1 MRLGLHSSG
10 KSRFRSGNHDFRFH
24 NLTQNLTRVTGMTGV
39 TRVTWMTKMS
49 GMTELAWITK
59 MNRMTGISWMGRMTS
74 SSVKK
79 PEKDLMLRGIW
90 KIVCTSGKILSKM

>member
-1 MRLGLHSSG
+1 
-10 KSRFRSGNHDFRFH
+10 
-24 NLTQNLTRVTGMTGV
+24 MTGV

-59 MNRMTGISWMGRMTS
+59 MNSMTGISWMGRMTGMTS
-74 SSVKK
+74 SSMKK
-79 PEKDLMLRGIW
+79 PEKDLMLCGIR